1 MNALLDG
8 LTAALDWIVANAA
21 LTTLMLVVSGVVL
34 VGSLWICHYVLI
46 TIPPDYFNRKHKPFE
61 QWRTSRPALW
71 WTLIITKNLLGGLLV
86 AAGLVMFFTPGQGI
100 LTLLLGMSLVDVPGK
115 QRLMRKL
122 IRRPRV
128 LKVINRL
135 RAKADQP
142 PLEIA

>member
-1 MNALLDG
+1 
-8 LTAALDWIVANAA
+8 
-21 LTTLMLVVSGVVL
+21 
-34 VGSLWICHYVLI
+34 
-46 TIPPDYFNRKHKPFE
+46 
-61 QWRTSRPALW
+61 
-71 WTLIITKNLLGGLLV
+71 
-86 AAGLVMFFTPGQGI
+86 MFFTPGQGI